1 MAQDEEFNELDN
13 VIVLQDEDGHDVR
26 FEFLD
31 LLTLD
36 GNDYIVLLPCEEED
50 EAGGSEV
57 VILEYEGCEDSIESY
72 ATVTDEETL
81 DRVFDTFKGHF
92 ADQFIFVD

>member
-1 MAQDEEFNELDN
+1 MNQNDDTNERDN
-13 VIVLQDEDGHDVR
+13 VVVLRDEDGHDVR

-31 LLTLD
+31 LVTLD
-36 GNDYIVLLPCEEED
+36 GKDYVVLLPCEEED
-50 EAGGSEV
+50 GDEGPEV
-57 VILEYEGCEDSIESY
+57 VILGYEGCEDSIESY

-81 DRVFDTFKGHF
+81 NRVFDTFKGHF